1 MRTVQTASGGVVDP
15 ETELVFEQVG
25 ESFSARY
32 RGGAIFDGLLVGRV
46 LGAGSVEFRY
56 VQADKTG
63 RIDQGVSTGVV
74 SRLADGRVRL
84 VETFEWITRPGGG
97 VNVFEE
103 VPGR

>member
-25 ESFSARY
+25 EIFSARY

-46 LGAGSVEFRY
+46 LGRGRVEFRY
-56 VQADKTG
+56 VQADRSG
-63 RIDQGVSTGVV
+63 RIDQGISTGVV
-74 SRLADGRVRL
+74 SRLSNGRVRL
-84 VETFEWITRPGGG
+84 VETFAWITRLGGG

-103 VPGR
+103 FPGG